1 MSKRGILLVS
11 FILFLFLLSCTPSAK
26 ETLSPQAPP
35 AETLQEQVT
44 PPLSEPSPSAQPQEK
59 SASEPSTSEPTATEI
74 TSETS
79 QKETPSEFTPQN
91 PACTRTFSPQ
101 FNAEPYYSGKLFDAH
116 FHMPPAFD
124 EPDEGWRPPVL
135 GKEVTLQQ
143 ILCLL
148 DKEKVVG
155 AAAFYM
161 WNFENLEKSLQD
173 AAQIKKQSFAGM
185 HLFLIPSELEAEELD
200 DILTKNP
207 GVFEGFGEI
216 VYYSPEP
223 PRNTPDDAA
232 SLETAVVAAKH
243 GAVVMFHP
251 DKNQK
256 AKVEAVLQK
265 NPTTKFLMHGWESED
280 YISELMDK
288 YPNVYY
294 SIDSAVLYQ
303 YDGMLIKGPQNTF
316 LNKFKSNFNFQVQQK
331 VDKWKP
337 RIEKHPDK
345 FMWGTDRAADWH
357 FTEEISILFE
367 EFARAFIGKLP
378 KEVQEK
384 YAYQNAEKLFS
395 G

>member
-1 MSKRGILLVS
+1 MKKGILLIG
-11 FILFLFLLSCTPSAK
+11 FIFFIFLLSCTAPAK
-26 ETLSPQAPP
+26 EIPSPQAPL
-35 AETLQEQVT
+35 AEPRQEQVT
-44 PPLSEPSPSAQPQEK
+44 EKNIAQENSPTKAIAP
-59 SASEPSTSEPTATEI
+59 EPSTPKPG
-74 TSETS
+74 ETLPES
-79 QKETPSEFTPQN
+79 PKETPSEFTPQN
-91 PACTRTFSPQ
+91 PACTRLFSPK
-101 FNAEPYYSGKLFDAH
+101 FNAGPYYAGKLFDAH
-116 FHMPPAFD
+116 FHMPPAY
-124 EPDEGWRPPVL
+124 EEQDEGWRPPVL

-143 ILCLL
+143 IFCLL

-155 AAAFYM
+155 VFAFYFWNFDALDQSIADAAAM
-161 WNFENLEKSLQD
+161 KKKSPLL
-173 AAQIKKQSFAGM
+173 
-185 HLFLIPSELEAEELD
+185 HLSLIPSELEAEELD

-207 GVFEGFGEI
+207 GVFDGFGEI

-223 PRNTPDDAA
+223 PRNTPDDPA
-232 SLETAVVAAKH
+232 SMETAVVAAKH

-316 LNKFKSNFNFQVQQK
+316 LNKFKNNFNSQVQQK

-337 RIEKHPDK
+337 RIEKHPDR

-357 FTEEISILFE
+357 FSEEISILFE

-378 KEVQEK
+378 KDVQEK
-384 YAYQNAEKLFS
+384 YGYQNAEKLF